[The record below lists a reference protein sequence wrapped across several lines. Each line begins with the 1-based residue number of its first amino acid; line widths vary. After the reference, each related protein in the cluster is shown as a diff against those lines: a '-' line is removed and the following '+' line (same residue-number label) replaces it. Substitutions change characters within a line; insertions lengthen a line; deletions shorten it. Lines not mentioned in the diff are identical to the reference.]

1 MTLRTNWYTMDN
13 KLGVDL
19 NYPETRTTVT
29 TTVTGIPEL
38 PGSSHNLGDVV
49 LGNNGSKWM
58 YVQAAATVTAQN
70 LISINS
76 ANVATVLTSTLATS
90 NTNTIGLAQMAAT
103 AAATSQYFWAL
114 LEARNGAFINTTG
127 SCLTGTQ
134 LYISSGT
141 VGVVTTSVSTV
152 ALKNIYTLSSAT
164 ATTATLEV
172 AMLSEI
178 TVST

>member
-1 MTLRTNWYTMDN
+1 MDG

-19 NYPETRTTVT
+19 NYPETRTTVS
-29 TTVTGIPEL
+29 TTVTGIPEM
-38 PGSSHNLGDVV
+38 PGSTHNLGDVV
-49 LGNNGSKWM
+49 QGNNGSRWM
-58 YVQAAATVTAQN
+58 YVQAGATVTAQN
-70 LISINS
+70 LIHISS
-76 ANVATVLTSTLATS
+76 SNVANVLTSTLASS
-90 NTNTIGLAQMAAT
+90 NQGTIGIAQMAAT
-103 AAATSQYFWAL
+103 AAATNQYFWAL
-114 LEARNGAFINTTG
+114 LQARSGAFVNTTG

-172 AMLSEI
+172 AILAEI
-178 TVST
+178 TAST